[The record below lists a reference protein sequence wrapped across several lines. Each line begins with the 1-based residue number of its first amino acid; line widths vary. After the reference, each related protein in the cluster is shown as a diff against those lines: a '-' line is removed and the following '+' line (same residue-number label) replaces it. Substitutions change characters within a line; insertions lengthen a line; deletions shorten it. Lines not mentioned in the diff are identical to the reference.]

1 MSNFLD
7 WRNYT
12 RQPHIKQLIETK
24 GVEAARVQFI
34 KDSNKAL
41 WNDPFILNESYESPG
56 TSVSNNSSAAGG
68 SNPFLYGNTAE
79 TQSFAWV
86 SSITNNITGSNHPL
100 SASIHEY
107 YFDVTAYNG
116 AVDYSFGHTD
126 SFKTFRFLVISGSGA
141 YTYSNTTGLAGLVT
155 ASYTRTETINVTG
168 SLLFK
173 FKDAIANQSATAV
186 VAGFTNTIAPTTL
199 FTPILAAGSGS
210 LSIAHVNKGGVPSL
224 STTFTSTT
232 ASVSVTTQGTDKLY
246 DGNDLTNPNNIIV
259 DGALLP
265 YTSLIRKG

>member
-24 GVEAARVQFI
+24 GVEAARVQFV

-56 TSVSNNSSAAGG
+56 TSLSNNASAAGG

-79 TQSFAWV
+79 TQNVAWV
-86 SSITNNITGSNHPL
+86 STITNGITGSGAGL
-100 SASIHEY
+100 HEY
-107 YFDVTAYNG
+107 YFNVTAYNG

-126 SFKTFRFLVISGSGA
+126 SFKTFRFLVVSASAG

-155 ASYTRTETINVTG
+155 ASYTKTETVNITG
-168 SLLFK
+168 SLLNR

-199 FTPILAAGSGS
+199 FTPTLAAGSGS

-246 DGNDLTNPNNIIV
+246 DGNDLINPNNIIV